1 VINKLLVILL
11 IFGLVACGDSKKAG
25 EDEKVESGKPVAEQ
39 KSAKKKN
46 TPDTGDAY
54 VQASLGDATG
64 LIYNITSDS
73 ASHGVAGKIYN
84 GLVEYDKDLK
94 IKGDLAERWEIT
106 NEGKTITFYLRKDV
120 RWHDGHPFTAADV
133 EFTYKFMIDD
143 KTPTSYD
150 ADFRL
155 VKSFEVLDDYTVRVS
170 YEEAFAP
177 ALISWG
183 MAVLPKHLLE
193 GKDVTKS
200 PLLREPVGTGPYRFK
215 EWKAG
220 ESITLVANDD
230 YFKGRPHIDRLV
242 TRVIPDTATTFL
254 ELLNGAIDMMGL
266 TPLQW
271 TRQTDN
277 NPKFTDQYD
286 KYKYLSFGYVYV
298 GYNHAKKP
306 FNDKRVR
313 QALTYATPKSDIVKG
328 ILFDLGI
335 PASGPYKPGTIW
347 YNDKVK
353 KYDYSLEKAKEL
365 FAQAG
370 WTDSNGDGI
379 LDKKGKKLEFELM
392 TNQGNTVRTKICETL
407 QQSWAKA
414 GVKVNIRVLEWA
426 TFINEY
432 VDKQKFDALVLG
444 WSITNDPDLY
454 DVWHSS
460 NCGGKKL
467 NFICYKNEELDKLL
481 IEGRKEFDPEKRK
494 VYYHKAQELMAED
507 QPYTFLYTP
516 YSLLALSNRI
526 ENVYTAPAGI
536 GHNQDHWWVKKG
548 NQKYRFEQ

>member
-1 VINKLLVILL
+1 VIKKVLYLLL
-11 IFGLVACGDSKKAG
+11 IFALAACGDNSAKDSSVKNESA
-25 EDEKVESGKPVAEQ
+25 EKVEKTSVKDTPV
-39 KSAKKKN
+39 
-46 TPDTGDAY
+46 TGGTFIES
-54 VQASLGDATG
+54 SLGDATG

-73 ASHGVAGKIYN
+73 ASHEVAAKIYS
-84 GLVEYDKDLK
+84 GLVEYDKDLN
-94 IKGDLAERWEIT
+94 IIGDLAESWDITDGGKEIV
-106 NEGKTITFYLRKDV
+106 FHLRKDV
-120 RWHDGHPFTAADV
+120 RWHDGAPFTSADV

-155 VKSFEVLDDYTVRVS
+155 VKSFEVIDTYTVKVT
-170 YEEAFAP
+170 YGEPFAP
-177 ALISWG
+177 ALISWS

-220 ESITLVANDD
+220 ESITLTANDD
-230 YFKGRPHIDRLV
+230 YFRGRPYIDRIV
-242 TRVIPDTATTFL
+242 YRIIPDTATTFL
-254 ELLNGAIDMMGL
+254 ELLNGSIDIMGL

-271 TRQTDN
+271 TRQTDSSE
-277 NPKFTDQYD
+277 KFTSQYD
-286 KYKYLSFGYVYV
+286 KYKYLSFGYTYV
-298 GYNHAKKP
+298 GYNHVKEP

-313 QALTYATPKSDIVKG
+313 QALTYATPKDDIVKG

-335 PASGPYKPGTIW
+335 AATGPYKPGTIW
-347 YNDKVK
+347 YNENVR
-353 KYDYSLEKAKEL
+353 KYEYSVEKAKALLAE
-365 FAQAG
+365 AG
-370 WTDSNGDGI
+370 WKDSDGDGI
-379 LDKKGKKLEFELM
+379 LDKKGRKFEFELM

-407 QQSWAKA
+407 QQSWEKI

-444 WSITNDPDLY
+444 WNITNDPDLY

-460 NCGGKKL
+460 SCGAKKL

-481 IEGRKEFDPEKRK
+481 EQGRKEFDPEKRK
-494 VYYHKAQELMAED
+494 IYYHKAQEILAED
-507 QPYTFLYTP
+507 QPYTFLYVP
-516 YSLLALSNRI
+516 YALVALSNRI
-526 ENVYTAPAGI
+526 ENVYPAPAGLT
-536 GHNQDHWWVKKG
+536 HNQNKWWVKKE
-548 NQKYRFEQ
+548 NQKYRYEQ